1 MFRALCAAA
10 GLRRQSRP
18 GRVRSS
24 GYSVDGQT
32 PPTSLR
38 SATSPSRGG
47 KSASR
52 CGRMLSAPMGARK
65 FFHRGVDFF
74 SPEAVAE
81 WEQKGGGRMGRP
93 KKYNG
98 KKLQKAV
105 ERYFQRITTEQTVT
119 VPRETGEKDKYGHNV
134 VELVPAVN
142 QLGEELTETFYLIPP
157 TIGGLCIYLGISGS
171 TWAEYAGEEEF
182 SETVTYARGRIQ
194 AYLQQELLT
203 RPGRDVKGIMFD
215 LQNNHGYREKVDVST
230 REQELAMQEK
240 ELKIKKLEAELAG
253 MQEGS
258 HGKEIEVTLEGEL
271 SAYAQ

>member
-1 MFRALCAAA
+1 ME
-10 GLRRQSRP
+10 P
-18 GRVRSS
+18 
-24 GYSVDGQT
+24 
-32 PPTSLR
+32 
-38 SATSPSRGG
+38 
-47 KSASR
+47 
-52 CGRMLSAPMGARK
+52 
-65 FFHRGVDFF
+65 
-74 SPEAVAE
+74 
-81 WEQKGGGRMGRP
+81 KGGGRMGRP
-93 KKYNG
+93 RKYNG

-119 VPRETGEKDKYGHNV
+119 VPRETGEKDKYGHDV

-142 QLGEELTETFYLIPP
+142 QLGEELTETVYLIPP

-182 SETVTYARGRIQ
+182 SETVTYARGRIK

-240 ELKIKKLEAELAG
+240 ELKIKKLEAELER

-271 SAYAQ
+271 SDYAQ